1 MIKILLITIFI
12 SKALCQGIYIDSE
25 DLRTVYSLNYEYSS
39 LSEYKDKKN
48 FHKLGLS
55 SLLKSKN
62 QYEFNLY
69 KFDYSKS
76 IETAYTYF
84 IKPEF
89 YLNLNFG
96 IYYRYTF
103 ENESSS
109 NDEINDEYG
118 TKFSVYGS
126 SKKENTN
133 SLKFYPIYT
142 YEYIYRNR
150 NEILEKFD
158 IHTVG
163 FSILFNDIG
172 IEPSYSF
179 ISKDVNEISIK
190 LYLWE
195 FDSY

>member
-1 MIKILLITIFI
+1 M
-12 SKALCQGIYIDSE
+12 
-25 DLRTVYSLNYEYSS
+25 
-39 LSEYKDKKN
+39 
-48 FHKLGLS
+48 
-55 SLLKSKN
+55 LKSKN
-62 QYEFNLY
+62 QYEFNFY

-76 IETAYTYF
+76 IETAYTFF

-96 IYYRYTF
+96 IAYRYTF
-103 ENESSS
+103 ENE
-109 NDEINDEYG
+109 NDDNAIKNEYG
-118 TKFSVYGS
+118 TKFTIYGR
-126 SKKENTN
+126 SKKKNTN

-142 YEYIYRNR
+142 YEYIYSNR
-150 NEILEKFD
+150 NEGLLKFD

-195 FDSY
+195 FNSY